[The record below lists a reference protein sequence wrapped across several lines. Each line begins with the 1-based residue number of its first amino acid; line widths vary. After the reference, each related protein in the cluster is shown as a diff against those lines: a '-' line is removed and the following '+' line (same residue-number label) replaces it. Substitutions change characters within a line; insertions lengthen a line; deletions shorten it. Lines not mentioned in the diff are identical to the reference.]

1 VTEDRH
7 QQILEILAETGQAS
21 VAALSDYFAVSS
33 VTIRADL
40 NQLAEMGKVIR
51 THGGA
56 RLAGERMRQEQTYAT
71 RQRIN
76 ADQKRCIGTAAAQLV
91 QSSDAILLDSST
103 TAVAVGIA
111 LKQRTDLEDI
121 TVVTTGIWTAL
132 ELLGAPHFQV
142 ILAGGQV
149 RDTTGSITGLFT
161 EEILSRFNFSKV
173 FLGAWGISLAAGLTD
188 THLAEVEL
196 KRKMIARSKKVF
208 IVADGTKFGQ
218 IGLTAFASLDQIDG
232 IITDSK
238 APAEMISTLEAHNIE
253 VTITCN
259 DVEAK

>member
-1 VTEDRH
+1 MMEDRH
-7 QQILEILAETGQAS
+7 QKILEILADSGQS
-21 VAALSDYFAVSS
+21 TVAEMSEYFAVSS
-33 VTIRADL
+33 VTIRVDL
-40 NQLAEMGKVIR
+40 NHLAEIGKVIR

-76 ADQKRCIGTAAAQLV
+76 ADEKRCIGKSAAELV
-91 QSSDAILLDSST
+91 LSNDAILLDSST

-173 FLGAWGISLAAGLTD
+173 FLGAWGISFADGFTD

-196 KRKMIARSKKVF
+196 KRKMMARSNQVY

-218 IGLTAFASLDQIDG
+218 VGLTAFASLDQIDG
-232 IITDSK
+232 IITDAS
-238 APAEMISTLEAHNIE
+238 APVDMIRALKDHDIN
-253 VTITCN
+253 VTITC
-259 DVEAK
+259 E